1 MILIVTLLDWNH
13 NFGLLLRPFWCNWK
27 SIINGSESH
36 GHGESEKKNLQRG
49 KLKGVKFEIEGGEGK
64 GNDLLKKV
72 EFEWLFV
79 RCFF

>member
-1 MILIVTLLDWNH
+1 M
-13 NFGLLLRPFWCNWK
+13 
-27 SIINGSESH
+27 
-36 GHGESEKKNLQRG
+36 
-49 KLKGVKFEIEGGEGK
+49 KGVKFEIEGGEGK